1 MENGKNWE
9 SDLSSKPWR
18 ASELNGWN
26 GPGWAR
32 RCWSNR
38 CDRRRLTAL
47 VTATPCPDCRC
58 PFGTWVSGT
67 FRWWGFGRLCP
78 GSLPACFGWFLVHP
92 DARSRASPAHFSAKK
107 KKLYIKFIHRV
118 YPFHL
123 SNSHQQ
129 VMLGS
134 LDQFRRSF
142 TAPLI
147 GLFHT
152 SDILQKIL
160 KIQKNPSRI
169 GIEFQ
174 YQFDSII
181 NDRLCGLFDCFWF
194 ICASSVDW
202 IAVKNQET
210 VPKILSVCST
220 YDRSAIFDPSKQTAK
235 IKTSQVI

>member
-1 MENGKNWE
+1 MPGLSVPIRYMSIRYVPMMGLRPSLSRFSSSMFWLIP
-9 SDLSSKPWR
+9 SSPRRSITRLSS
-18 ASELNGWN
+18 SFF
-26 GPGWAR
+26 
-32 RCWSNR
+32 C
-38 CDRRRLTAL
+38 
-47 VTATPCPDCRC
+47 
-58 PFGTWVSGT
+58 
-67 FRWWGFGRLCP
+67 
-78 GSLPACFGWFLVHP
+78 
-92 DARSRASPAHFSAKK
+92 KK